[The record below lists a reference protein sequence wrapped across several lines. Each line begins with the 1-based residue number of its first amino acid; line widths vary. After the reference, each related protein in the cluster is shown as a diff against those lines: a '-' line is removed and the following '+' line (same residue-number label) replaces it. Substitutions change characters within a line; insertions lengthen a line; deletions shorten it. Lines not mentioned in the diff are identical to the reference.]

1 MTARLFFRYLLR
13 TAGVVALS
21 LFIAFIFLHVLF
33 QPFQVSGRSMYPTL
47 NERDCLLVDRVVYR
61 LSSLQRG
68 DIVIL
73 RSPQSGRYLVKRLA
87 ATPGDLVEIGA
98 DGALRINGKI
108 VVTPSDEGAWPLPS
122 PEKIRLGEGSYFCLG
137 DNLSASEDSRAFG
150 PVSSRDIYGR
160 VLFRYY
166 PIQAIA
172 SAKERQP

>member
-1 MTARLFFRYLLR
+1 MPVKFLWRYLLR

-21 LFIAFIFLHVLF
+21 LFMAFLFLHVLF

-73 RSPQSGRYLVKRLA
+73 RSPQGARYLVKRLA
-87 ATPGDLVEIGA
+87 ATPGDFVEIGA
-98 DGALRINGKI
+98 DGTLRVNGEV

-122 PEKIRLGEGSYFCLG
+122 PEKIRLGAGSYFCLG
-137 DNLSASEDSRAFG
+137 DNLGASEDSRAFG
-150 PVSSRDIYGR
+150 PISSREIYGR

-166 PIQAIA
+166 PLQAIA